1 MTIEGGNSEQ
11 VILVTGGY
19 DHTIKVWQAHTGICL
34 RTLQHTVSINA
45 LDITPDKHVIAA
57 AGYQNIFMHDLDSP
71 NAVLNYE
78 GASKNVTSLGFQ
90 EDGKWMYTGS
100 EDCSARIWDLREFRF
115 NI

>member
-34 RTLQHTVSINA
+34 RTLQHTVSQVNA

-57 AGYQNIFMHDLDSP
+57 AGYQNIFMHDLDSGSP
-71 NAVLNYE
+71 NSVLNYE
-78 GASKNVTSLGFQ
+78 GASKNVTGLGFQ
-90 EDGKWMYTGS
+90 VDGKWMYTGS
-100 EDCSARIWDLREFRF
+100 EDCSARIWDLREF
-115 NI
+115 